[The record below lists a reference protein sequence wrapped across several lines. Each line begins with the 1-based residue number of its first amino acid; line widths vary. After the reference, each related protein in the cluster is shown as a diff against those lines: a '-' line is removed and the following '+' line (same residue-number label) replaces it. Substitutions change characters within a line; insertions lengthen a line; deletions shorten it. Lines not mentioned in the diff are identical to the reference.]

1 MSKAAN
7 SKHGSIPAGASPQFK
22 QLIHGKISSSDY
34 VRQLKERVDAWRSAH
49 GTAHET
55 QQSQ

>member
-22 QLIHGKISSSDY
+22 QLIHTSASSRNASTRG
-34 VRQLKERVDAWRSAH
+34 VPHTEPHTKPSNPSNGGV
-49 GTAHET
+49 
-55 QQSQ
+55 